1 MPPIPPIPQ
10 PPEPNAKRQALW
22 RVIFLS
28 DTRAGRIFDVVLLWL
43 IGISVL
49 TVILESVEELRPTF
63 GNSLVLVEWAFTLI
77 FTVEYL
83 LRLWVVRRRWRYAAS
98 FFGLVDLISILPSW
112 LELVVPDAH
121 YFLALRV
128 LRLMRMFRILRMAG
142 HVEEAAV
149 LVAALNASK
158 RKIIVFFVSILSLVC
173 VEGTIMYV
181 LERGTN
187 SGFSNIPQS
196 IYWAIVTITTVGYGD
211 ISPLTI
217 AGKVMA
223 SIIMLTGFAII
234 AVPTGIVTSELNRR
248 ATAAEV
254 DRRCCGECGCIGHL
268 SAAIHCHQCGREL
281 AG

>member
-268 SAAIHCHQCGREL
+268 GAAIYCHQCGREL
-281 AG
+281 TT